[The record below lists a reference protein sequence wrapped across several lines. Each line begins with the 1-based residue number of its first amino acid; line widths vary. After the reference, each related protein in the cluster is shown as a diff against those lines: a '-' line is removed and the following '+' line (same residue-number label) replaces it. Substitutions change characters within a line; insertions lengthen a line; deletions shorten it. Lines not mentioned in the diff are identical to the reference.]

1 MTILEQEDRKYE
13 ENQQWYHPS
22 TKFHFTIEEVFETL
36 DTADV
41 EMSAAHFMIE
51 PIVNRNICNTFIN
64 IIDQT
69 NPNNYIKLQ
78 VNSLNPY
85 NFR

>member
-13 ENQQWYHPS
+13 ENRQWYHPS

-51 PIVNRNICNTFIN
+51 PIVNRNICNTFHQHN
-64 IIDQT
+64 RPDQPQQLHKT
-69 NPNNYIKLQ
+69 TGQQFKPI
-78 VNSLNPY
+78 
-85 NFR
+85 